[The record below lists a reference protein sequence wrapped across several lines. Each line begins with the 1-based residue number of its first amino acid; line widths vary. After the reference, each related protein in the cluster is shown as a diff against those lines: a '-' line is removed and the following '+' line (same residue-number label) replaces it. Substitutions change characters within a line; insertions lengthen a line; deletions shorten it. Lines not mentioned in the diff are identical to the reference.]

1 MTVESRGDRNVIR
14 AVAVLLTAGVA
25 AGCSGSHETAV
36 PPPGPT
42 TTALATPAAAAGEGS
57 VTRPDGRRLSS
68 ALLGQA
74 MRPSDFLPGLTPQD
88 AQLPAGSGL
97 TLDVAHA
104 TVDGNLARVPATVT
118 GSLAGDWS
126 VLLARVDGTWR
137 IYGTIR
143 A

>member
-1 MTVESRGDRNVIR
+1 MLTSHATG

-25 AGCSGSHETAV
+25 TGCSGSHEAAT

-42 TTALATPAAAAGEGS
+42 VTRPTAPTGEGP
-57 VTRPDGRRLSS
+57 VTRPDGQRLMS

-74 MRPSDFLPGLTPQD
+74 TRPSDFLPGLTPQD

-97 TLDVAHA
+97 TLDVAQA
-104 TVDGNLARVPATVT
+104 TVTGNLARVPATVT